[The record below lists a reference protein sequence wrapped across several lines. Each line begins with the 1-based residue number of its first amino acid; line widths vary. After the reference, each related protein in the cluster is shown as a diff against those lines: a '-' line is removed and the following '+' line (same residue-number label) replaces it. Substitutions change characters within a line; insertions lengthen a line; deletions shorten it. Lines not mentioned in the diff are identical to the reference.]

1 RLLTPMTKLSHEAAL
16 VLTGCHSLVLI
27 DEETTGDPLESAAL
41 KAMRWEVSSTSKSG
55 NIVPSAAT
63 EKKPPGLPFTMPG
76 TSNSSPS
83 AEIEILSR
91 HHFSS
96 KLQRM
101 SCVVKDIANRKYYSV
116 VKGSPEMVGSLL
128 ASKPDGYDKAARFL
142 SRRGY
147 RVISLAYKPLSNMT
161 EVDAA
166 KDTRSVC
173 EENLK
178 FAGFVAFTCR
188 VRRDT
193 KLVLSK
199 LKEGGMGVA
208 MVTGDAL
215 LTAIHVAKEVN
226 ICDSSEDALDQK
238 DGMSI
243 GVLNETNRE
252 LQELLEA
259 KRAQNATAA
268 VSLSSQRKQER
279 ESSKT
284 TSKPI
289 LILEDDG
296 GKRMHWQKYEDDSIW
311 GAYLADEVPM
321 LAEKYDL
328 AVTGSN
334 LAYAYDY
341 DPKTKSILAHF
352 KVFARMTPDA
362 KETVIECLHSVGML
376 CLMCGDGAND
386 VGALKQAD
394 VGVAL
399 LSGFGDVNV
408 DKGEDGNKKKKK
420 DKETALANSSSNIT
434 VLSPK
439 ERQAARLGPVWALKA
454 KIRTL
459 GVDLSKYPELTEK
472 EDLIKLYEI
481 KGREMAIKKR
491 EKEKQVEELKKKK
504 VDVKA
509 KQREHVQ
516 EKQRKMALRVQELEA
531 QGVQWA
537 QFKALQEFMAAE
549 KVEGKKRKADMASK
563 HSVAGQAAS
572 IAGQL
577 EDLEM
582 DELPMVK
589 IGDASVAA
597 PFTSKMP
604 SIRSCVD
611 IVRQGRCT
619 LVTSLQMYQILA
631 LNCLISAYSLSVL
644 YLDGVKY
651 GDTQMTAMG
660 MLGSISYMSVSRAK
674 PLEKLSSVKPLTSIF
689 HPSLFISLL
698 GQFGV
703 HLVTMMWATNTAK
716 EYLEDDYKVDLD
728 GQFKPGILNS
738 VVFLVSNVQQV
749 TVFVVNLQGRPF
761 MTGLTENRPLLW
773 SLLATFILTFMF
785 ASESV
790 PGLNKYFQLV
800 PFPDEDFRNFI
811 IKILAGDVIICFL
824 FDRAMKLLFC
834 PKILKASVEGT
845 TMKDV
850 MGFARTVI
858 VIGILMNMFIGNS
871 EQWEEMLAEEA
882 RLAEEA
888 LNATEDASDS
898 IVDIVA
904 DAFKN
909 DEF

>member
-1 RLLTPMTKLSHEAAL
+1 
-16 VLTGCHSLVLI
+16 
-27 DEETTGDPLESAAL
+27 
-41 KAMRWEVSSTSKSG
+41 
-55 NIVPSAAT
+55 
-63 EKKPPGLPFTMPG
+63 
-76 TSNSSPS
+76 
-83 AEIEILSR
+83 
-91 HHFSS
+91 
-96 KLQRM
+96 
-101 SCVVKDIANRKYYSV
+101 V
-116 VKGSPEMVGSLL
+116 VKGSPEMVGKLL
-128 ASKPDGYDKAARFL
+128 LSAKKPSGYDKAAKFL

-147 RVISLAYKPLSNMT
+147 RVISLAYKPLSSAA
-161 EVDAA
+161 EVNTA

-173 EENLK
+173 EEELI

-193 KLVLSK
+193 KMVLDK

-208 MVTGDAL
+208 MITGDAL

-226 ICDSSEDALDQK
+226 ICDGDDLEEDSAKGGPSSLLK
-238 DGMSI
+238 D
-243 GVLNETNRE
+243 TNKE
-252 LQELLEA
+252 LQVLLDA
-259 KRAQNATAA
+259 RRAQQNTKIA
-268 VSLSSQRKQER
+268 SQKQRGKSSGA
-279 ESSKT
+279 
-284 TSKPI
+284 KPI
-289 LILEDDG
+289 LILELDDAG
-296 GKRMHWQKYEDDSIW
+296 RMYWLSYEDDSA
-311 GAYLADEVPM
+311 GESYEAKEVPK

-334 LAYAYDY
+334 LEVAYEYDK
-341 DPKTKSILAHF
+341 DTRTILAHF

-408 DKGEDGNKKKKK
+408 DKGEDGNKKKAVKNGAITVDTSK
-420 DKETALANSSSNIT
+420 LT
-434 VLSPK
+434 VLSPQ
-439 ERQAARLGPVWALKA
+439 ERASVRRGPIWLIKA
-454 KIRTL
+454 KIRAL
-459 GVDLSKYPELTEK
+459 GVDMSKYPELAGNR
-472 EDLIKLYEI
+472 EDLIQLWEI
-481 KGREMAIKKR
+481 KGREVAIKKY
-491 EKEKQVEELKKKK
+491 EKQKKVEDLKKKK
-504 VDVKA
+504 AEGKD
-509 KQREHVQ
+509 KQRELMAD
-516 EKQRKMALRVQELEA
+516 KQLKMAARVKELEDE
-531 QGVQWA
+531 GVAWA
-537 QFKALQEFMAAE
+537 QIKALQEFVSAE
-549 KVEGKKRKADMASK
+549 KTEGKKKKAAMASK
-563 HSVAGQAAS
+563 HTVAGSAAT

-604 SIRSCVD
+604 SIKSCVD

-619 LVTSLQMYQILA
+619 LVTSIQMYQILA

-674 PLEKLSSVKPLTSIF
+674 PLDKLSSVKPLTSIF

-703 HLVTMMWATNTAK
+703 HLATMMWATHSAK
-716 EYLEDDYKVDLD
+716 QYLEDDHKVDLD
-728 GQFKPGILNS
+728 GTFKPGILNS

-800 PFPDEDFRNFI
+800 PFPDDDFRNFI
-811 IKILAGDVIICFL
+811 IKILVGDVAICFL
-824 FDRAMKLLFC
+824 FDRAMKLIFC

-845 TMKDV
+845 TMKDFW
-850 MGFARTVI
+850 GLARTVV
-858 VIGILMNMFIGNS
+858 VIGLLMNMFIGNS
-871 EQWEEMLAEEA
+871 DQWEEMLAEEA
-882 RLAEEA
+882 RLLAEEA
-888 LNATEDASDS
+888 LNSTIEASGDG
-898 IVDIVA
+898 ILAAVE
-904 DAFKN
+904 DAFKT